1 MHHNKTFIDRLIIN
15 MVLNETTVYRE
26 TTWSCKKQKRLD
38 SGGRTR
44 NKTVGLNQFLV
55 ERPDLN
61 WVQNVDHL
69 SLGPF
74 GEWTARELR

>member
-1 MHHNKTFIDRLIIN
+1 MKLQCTGKRHGAVKN
-15 MVLNETTVYRE
+15 
-26 TTWSCKKQKRLD
+26 KRLD

-44 NKTVGLNQFLV
+44 NKTVGLNRFLV
-55 ERPDLN
+55 ERPDLS